1 MSTSEQDG
9 SDSNLESPFSQS
21 DSPYSSPSHQVPQLA
36 NIISELSCA
45 ENANMP
51 KGNMPYLYIVEQPQN
66 HFRFRYK
73 SEMIGTHGCLLG
85 KSCAPSKSKSH
96 PTVELRNYTG
106 RALVR
111 CRLARHDSTDEHPHK
126 LLEEDQD
133 RDVHSWLPEK
143 GSYRVAFRGMG
154 IIHTAKKDVPA
165 LLYKRYA
172 SEKPETA
179 FNENKLRLKCENEAK
194 NINLNIVRL
203 KFSAHDPS
211 TDAEICPPVYSE
223 CIHNMKSAATNDL
236 KICRMSRCYGRPKGK
251 EDVFIFVEK
260 VNKKNILINFF
271 ELDKYG
277 ERVWSKKATFLQSD
291 VHHQYGIVF
300 RTPEYRNLQITS
312 DAKVFI
318 ELVRPSDG
326 RTSEPKEFTYKA
338 ETIFRQ
344 NKKRKA
350 NSSFSSIG
358 SSGSS
363 IKSFSDLPATVEY
376 ANQIVEFNNMTNNDI
391 DITEQPPVAPI
402 YHFKPSKY
410 GPWCSVMVCACYGR
424 EYRIID
430 GGSAEGVSVA
440 ADQRPERTETYHMLV
455 PLSELS
461 APIGLTE
468 GGSLSVVTLFFMHW
482 PMGLNENYTHS
493 AVDYLDYWRG
503 LEGVVRLGLA
513 KNIGLSN
520 FNQHPIQRVLTE
532 GSIKPV
538 TLQIEIHPHPFG
550 SLVSRYGH
558 TFRGPTINDPI
569 LTAIARTHHN
579 TTPRAVLRWLVDRK
593 VPQNQIAPTD
603 DSMMAEALLHSCV
616 GSNPIQSKAMSPLL
630 SQPNVPEP
638 PVLQLHSSELD
649 RVLEQDI
656 DLLSEDKKRF
666 FSTELSEYFE
676 QYDGVEPSTM
686 EWIKASMMVSD
697 SGKRIE
703 KKTNCKESVKA
714 EIKDDP
720 QNKVIRK
727 PPSEYSALYKAED
740 GVEVQKLIKELC
752 EMMRNKDGCKKQ
764 DVRNKLDR
772 LFEMRLSNGDTFLHL
787 TLSSNQPSLEY
798 IVKLIYNMKMTKLLN
813 LKNNQMQTVLHL
825 AIINDS
831 PKLVSFLVSK
841 GCNPMEE
848 DNEGNNALHYAVI
861 CQTCLGPLLESIKNN
876 NISYDINAYN
886 NEKQT
891 ALHLSSVYGC
901 RKSVALLLSAGAKW
915 DARDG
920 DGRTALHLAVLDD
933 CLSVATELLEKPV
946 DVDALDGKGYTALQ
960 IACDSVMRE
969 NTLEIVK
976 LLLDKKADPLKHE
989 ENNHSAWRLARDK
1002 PELATLM
1009 EKYISPEKNIELDIK
1024 SEPDD
1029 EYDSE
1034 EKDTESDL
1042 TALPMYIN
1050 RVAVLLDNNGG
1061 WKELMR
1067 RLDKD
1072 SYCSWYKAADSPTKT
1087 LLDHLK
1093 SCNDGVSS
1101 KSLALL
1107 LDDIGQ
1113 REAATIIKACIGEPI
1128 KNLK

>member
-1 MSTSEQDG
+1 MSTSEQDV

-36 NIISELSCA
+36 NIISDLSCA
-45 ENANMP
+45 ENTNMP
-51 KGNMPYLYIVEQPQN
+51 KGNMPYLSIVEQPQN

-85 KSCAPSKSKSH
+85 KSYATSKSKSH

-111 CRLARHDSTDEHPHK
+111 CRLARHDSADEHPHK

-203 KFSAHDPS
+203 KFSAHDPN

-223 CIHNMKSAATNDL
+223 WIHNMKSAATNDL

-260 VNKKNILINFF
+260 VNKKNIMIKFF

-277 ERVWSKKATFLQSD
+277 ERVWSKMATFLQSD

-300 RTPEYRNLQITS
+300 RTPEYHNLHITS
-312 DAKVFI
+312 DVKVFI

-338 ETIFRQ
+338 ETIYIQ

-363 IKSFSDLPATVEY
+363 IKSVSDLPTTVEY
-376 ANQIVEFNNMTNNDI
+376 ANQFGEFNNMTNNGIEVMDH
-391 DITEQPPVAPI
+391 PPVAPM
-402 YHFKPSKY
+402 YHF
-410 GPWCSVMVCACYGR
+410 
-424 EYRIID
+424 
-430 GGSAEGVSVA
+430 
-440 ADQRPERTETYHMLV
+440 
-455 PLSELS
+455 
-461 APIGLTE
+461 
-468 GGSLSVVTLFFMHW
+468 
-482 PMGLNENYTHS
+482 
-493 AVDYLDYWRG
+493 
-503 LEGVVRLGLA
+503 
-513 KNIGLSN
+513 
-520 FNQHPIQRVLTE
+520 
-532 GSIKPV
+532 
-538 TLQIEIHPHPFG
+538 
-550 SLVSRYGH
+550 
-558 TFRGPTINDPI
+558 
-569 LTAIARTHHN
+569 
-579 TTPRAVLRWLVDRK
+579 K
-593 VPQNQIAPTD
+593 VPQNQIAPTEE
-603 DSMMAEALLHSCV
+603 SMMADALLHSYV
-616 GSNPIQSKAMSPLL
+616 GSNPVQSKAMSPLL

-666 FSTELSEYFE
+666 FSTDLGDYFE
-676 QYDGVEPSTM
+676 QYDGVERSTM
-686 EWIKASMMVSD
+686 EWIKSSMMVAD
-697 SGKRIE
+697 SAKRSE
-703 KKTNCKESVKA
+703 KNTKYKELLKSEVKD
-714 EIKDDP
+714 EPKS
-720 QNKVIRK
+720 NVIRK

-752 EMMRNKDGCKKQ
+752 EMMRNKDGIKKQ
-764 DVRNKLDR
+764 DVRSKLDR
-772 LFEMRLSNGDTFLHL
+772 LLEMRLSNGDTFLHL

-831 PKLVSFLVSK
+831 PKLVSFLISK
-841 GCNPMEE
+841 GCDPMEE

-876 NISYDINAYN
+876 NISYDIDAYN

-901 RKSVALLLSAGAKW
+901 RKSATLLLSAGAKW

-933 CLSVATELLEKPV
+933 CLPVANELLEKPVSMV

-960 IACDSVMRE
+960 IACDSVIRE

-1002 PELATLM
+1002 PQLAKLM
-1009 EKYISPEKNIELDIK
+1009 RKYISSEKNIEIDIK
-1024 SEPDD
+1024 SEPEDD
-1029 EYDSE
+1029 DDSE

-1042 TALPMYIN
+1042 TALPMYID

-1061 WKELMR
+1061 WKELMG

-1072 SYCSWYKAADSPTKT
+1072 SYYSWYKATDSPART
-1087 LLDHLK
+1087 LLNHLK
-1093 SCNDGVSS
+1093 GWNEGVSS

-1113 REAATIIKACIGEPI
+1113 HEAATIIKACIDEPN